1 MFKLDMKTYTLATDA
16 GDISYI
22 DTKRYLWMAS
32 LAYALIPFLGIGTHA
47 LFGHQAWLALPLSL
61 IHI

>member
-16 GDISYI
+16 GDICYI

-32 LAYALIPFLGIGTHA
+32 LAYALIPFLGIGAHA
-47 LFGHQAWLALPLSL
+47 LFGHQACWRCRSL
-61 IHI
+61 LLM